1 MAASRP
7 LRLRPPRHH
16 VDHRAV
22 GWWHARAALLALPP
36 VLVLGLLAWL
46 IEPARFWLA
55 LPAGLLTVPGLAYLV
70 IMPRWRYRVHR
81 WETTGVAVYTRGGWF
96 WEQSRIAPL
105 ARIQTVDT
113 VRGPLERL
121 FGLATVTVTTASA
134 RGALTIAGL
143 DHRLAEEIAERLTEQ
158 AQAAENTTG
167 DAT

>member
-1 MAASRP
+1 MAAARP
-7 LRLRPPRHH
+7 FRLRPPRHRL
-16 VDHRAV
+16 DRRAV
-22 GWWHARAALLALPP
+22 GWWSARAVLLALPP
-36 VLVLGLLAWL
+36 VLLLALLAWL

-55 LPAGLLTVPGLAYLV
+55 MPACVLAVPGLAYLLV
-70 IMPRWRYRVHR
+70 MPHWRYRVHR
-81 WETTGVAVYTRGGWF
+81 WETTEIAVYTRSGWF

-113 VRGPLERL
+113 LRGPLERM

-143 DHRLAEEIAERLTEQ
+143 DHTLAEEIAERLTEQ
-158 AQAAENTTG
+158 TQAAEDVTG